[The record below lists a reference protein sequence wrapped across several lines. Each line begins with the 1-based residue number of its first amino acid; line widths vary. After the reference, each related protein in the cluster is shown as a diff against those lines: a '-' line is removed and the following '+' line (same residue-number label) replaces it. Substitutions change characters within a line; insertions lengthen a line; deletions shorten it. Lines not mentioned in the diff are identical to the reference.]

1 MFIFVYAKIYLE
13 ELEELERDG
22 FVFFEK
28 LFLFDLS
35 KMLNFWINI
44 HIVMF
49 HARRVNRSGLRLQ
62 SFEHRVNLTFC

>member
-62 SFEHRVNLTFC
+62 SSEHRISLTFC

>member
-1 MFIFVYAKIYLE
+1 MFIFVYATIYLE
-13 ELEELERDG
+13 ELEELERDEL
-22 FVFFEK
+22 VFFEK
-28 LFLFDLS
+28 LFLFDVS
-35 KMLNFWINI
+35 RMLNFWINI